1 MPPGMPGRAPGA
13 PLRVLLVS
21 TYEMGHQPLGLA
33 APAAA
38 LRGAGHDVRTL
49 DLAVESP
56 ELERFD
62 DVDLV
67 AISIP
72 MHTAARL
79 GIDLAGRLRRLR
91 PALRIAFY
99 GLYATPLADRLA
111 RDGLADAVIG
121 GEYEP
126 GLLALAARLAG
137 APADP
142 LALAGVGPQPA
153 FARQAYPVPDR
164 TGLPPLDAYAR
175 LQLGDE
181 QRLAGYVETTRGCA
195 HHCTHCPL
203 TPVYGGRLRVVQ
215 AETVLADIDQLVA
228 AGARHITFGDPD
240 FFNALPH
247 ARAVVDAM
255 RVRHPDLTFDA
266 TIKVEHLLEHADALA
281 WLRGRGCLFVTSAF
295 ESTNDATLR
304 LLDKGHTRD
313 DMDRAVA
320 AAEAAGLPVRPTWV
334 AFTPWTA
341 PADLLDMLAFIE
353 SRGLVEHVQ
362 PVQYGI
368 RLLLPPGSPLV
379 DRLRD
384 EGRLGPFDD
393 DALTYTWASADP
405 RMDALQR
412 ELAGIV
418 ESAACASCDA
428 EPAVETFRRVK
439 QATVAALA
447 GDAAPVAVAAQ
458 PRRVVPG
465 LTESWFC

>member
-1 MPPGMPGRAPGA
+1 MRI
-13 PLRVLLVS
+13 LLVS

-38 LRGAGHDVRTL
+38 LRGAGHAVRTL

-56 ELERFD
+56 EVERFD

-79 GIDLAGRLRRLR
+79 GIDLATRLRRLR
-91 PALRIAFY
+91 PELRIAFY
-99 GLYATPLADRLA
+99 GLYATPLFDRLT

-126 GLLALAARLAG
+126 GLVALAARLAG
-137 APADP
+137 ARAD
-142 LALAGVGPQPA
+142 LVDLAGVDGTGAAPS

-164 TGLPPLDAYAR
+164 AGLPPLDAYAR
-175 LQLGDE
+175 LQIGDE

-203 TPVYGGRLRVVQ
+203 TPVYGGRLRLVQ
-215 AETVLADIDQLVA
+215 PDCVLADIDQLVA
-228 AGARHITFGDPD
+228 GGARHITFGDPD
-240 FFNALPH
+240 FFNAMPH
-247 ARAVVDAM
+247 ARAIVDAM
-255 RVRHPDLTFDA
+255 HARHPGVTFDA
-266 TIKVEHLLEHADALA
+266 TIKVEHLLEHADALP
-281 WLRGRGCLFVTSAF
+281 WLRTSGCLFVTSAF
-295 ESTNDATLR
+295 ESTNDATLG
-304 LLDKGHTRD
+304 LLDKGHTRA
-313 DMDRAVA
+313 DMERAVA
-320 AAEAAGLPVRPTWV
+320 LAEAAGLLVRPTWV
-334 AFTPWTA
+334 AFTPWTSA
-341 PADLLDMLAFIE
+341 ADFLDLLDFIE
-353 SRGLVEHVQ
+353 SHGLVEHVQ

-393 DALTYTWASADP
+393 DALTYTWASDDP
-405 RMDALQR
+405 RMDVLQH

-428 EPAVETFRRVK
+428 EPPEETFRRVK
-439 QATVAALA
+439 AAARAALT
-447 GDAAPVAVAAQ
+447 DDSTPVTVAAQ